1 MELFIVINSF
11 FLLLALAIN
20 SGLALF
26 IYFNNSQ
33 EEANRFFSYILAVA
47 SFWVFG
53 LLLYINLDSAE
64 WLLFLRRL
72 TPIAGALIGSCLLY
86 FSLIFPKGS
95 HKPSFLWKSLIL
107 GPGLFFPFLS
117 ALTPWIIKGF
127 VVVDTKYLF
136 LGRPLLGPGYFIYL
150 VYFLACFLLA
160 IGILLRKYFIV
171 KGKSKGQVFYLLLGL
186 GISGTF
192 GIISGAL
199 LPLMGYPL
207 NFSMGP
213 TFTLIAAFFA
223 SYAIVQFKFLNIED
237 FLISGVLFLFGTSAV
252 VGTFGLMFLNR
263 LSFLFSFYVILANF
277 LLGVLVLIKNSKDK
291 INISFFGVTLAIVL
305 WTIGVY
311 IFWNS
316 ASLNIATWGGKLA
329 FLGAAAI
336 PAFLLLFGLA
346 FPKELK
352 PISFLRWLLI
362 FLPPALFSVLIFSNQ
377 VLKEVVSLGG
387 GISRIYGP
395 AYPLFSIYYLLYL
408 GLFFYYLY
416 VKQRVLGGINRIQI
430 RYVFLG
436 WGGAAAIALT
446 TNLILPLLG
455 IGAFSFIGPHA
466 TLIAM
471 GCIAYAILK
480 HRLMSIELVVQRSV
494 VYAVATI
501 LIMAIYALAVI
512 ISETFLRRIMGYSSL
527 LVAAGAA
534 LLIAI
539 VYQPLIHSFQ
549 GITDRLFFRG
559 RYDYQ
564 KTLREI
570 SQQIASVI
578 KLEELTRLIVTSFID
593 TMKVSEISFLL
604 LDKQGAYFKS
614 VPISLARY
622 KRIEID
628 RGSPIVSWLSS
639 VKDILVREEVEDEIE
654 RQTTFDK
661 ETLIRL
667 RSLEEVRD
675 EMERLGISIWVP
687 IVSKDELIGIIAL
700 GHKLSGDLFT
710 SEDIRLLGTLAN
722 QTAVALDNA
731 RLYDEVVN
739 MKDYS
744 EEILQSMV
752 NGVMTVDIRGRIVT
766 YNVMAERITGR
777 RVAEVLGQ
785 SCQALWG
792 PKGEITKVVE
802 NTLKDRCYVNF
813 ESSIASPERGL
824 VPVSF
829 SSTILRDHQ
838 GKRIGVLLTIQD
850 LTEIKELEGKVRQ
863 ADKLTALATMA
874 AGMAHEIKNPLSS
887 MKVLSQLMPI
897 KFADAEFRDK
907 LQEIMPREIN
917 RIDRIVESLL
927 GFARA
932 TAPNFQETDINEILK
947 ENLHYFEHQAGEAE
961 VEIVTAYADL
971 PKIELDHGQISQ
983 VFSNLILN
991 AIQAMPDG
999 GQLKVETG
1007 PGKVIDGTLQN
1018 VKIKVSDT
1026 GHGISEEKLKKLFD
1040 PFFTTKYGGTGLG
1053 LTISHSIVDGH
1064 KGYFDVESKVG
1075 QGTTFTVSLPVTQG
1089 LI

>member
-1 MELFIVINSF
+1 MELFVAINSF

-26 IYFNNSQ
+26 IYFNNPR
-33 EEANRFFSYILAVA
+33 EEANRFFSYILAAA
-47 SFWVFG
+47 SFWIFA
-53 LLLYINLDSAE
+53 LFLYINLDSAE

-72 TPIAGALIGSCLLY
+72 TPVSGAFIGSCLLY
-86 FSLIFPKGS
+86 FSLIFPKGGT
-95 HKPSFLWKSLIL
+95 KPSFWLKSLIL

-117 ALTPWIIKGF
+117 ALTPWVIKGF
-127 VVVDTKYLF
+127 VIVDTKYIF

-150 VYFLACFLLA
+150 FYFLACFVLA
-160 IGILLRKYFIV
+160 LGILLRKYFIV
-171 KGKSKGQVFYLLLGL
+171 KGRSKGQIFYLLLGL
-186 GISGTF
+186 GISGSF
-192 GIISGAL
+192 GLISGAF
-199 LPLMGYPL
+199 LPLIGYPL

-213 TFTLIAAFFA
+213 PFTLIAAFFA
-223 SYAIVQFKFLNIED
+223 SYAIVQYKFLNIED
-237 FLISGVLFLFGTSAV
+237 FLLSGILFLFGAAAV
-252 VGTFGLMFLNR
+252 VGTFGLIFLKN
-263 LSFLFSFYVILANF
+263 LSFLFSFYVILANL
-277 LLGVLVLIKNSKDK
+277 LLGVFVLIKNVKGK
-291 INISFFGVTLAIVL
+291 INVSFFGVTLSIVL
-305 WTIGVY
+305 WTIGAC

-316 ASLNIATWGGKLA
+316 NDINTAAWGGKLA

-352 PISFLRWLLI
+352 PISALRWVLI
-362 FLPPALFSVLIFSNQ
+362 FSPLALFPILIFSNQ
-377 VLKEVVSLGG
+377 VLKEVVFLGG

-395 AYPLFSIYYLLYL
+395 AYPLFSIYYIFYL
-408 GLFFYYLY
+408 GLFFYYLFI
-416 VKQRVLGGINRIQI
+416 KQRVLGGINRIQI

-436 WGGAAAIALT
+436 WAFSAAIALT
-446 TNLILPLLG
+446 SNLILPLLG

-466 TLIAM
+466 TLIAIAF
-471 GCIAYAILK
+471 IAYAILK
-480 HRLMSIELVVQRSV
+480 HRLMSIEVVVQRSV

-512 ISETFLRRIMGYSSL
+512 ISETFLRRIIGYSSL
-527 LVAAGAA
+527 LITAGAA

-539 VYQPLIHSFQ
+539 VYQPLVQSFQ

-578 KLEELTRLIVTSFID
+578 KLEELTHLIVNSFID
-593 TMKVSEISFLL
+593 TMKVSEISVLL
-604 LDKQGAYFKS
+604 LDKQGVYFKS
-614 VPISLARY
+614 VPISMARY

-628 RGSPIVSWLSS
+628 CTSPIVSWLNST
-639 VKDILVREEVEDEIE
+639 KDILVREEVEDEID
-654 RQTTFDK
+654 RQTTFD
-661 ETLIRL
+661 EGTQIRKQ
-667 RSLEEVRD
+667 SLEDVRD
-675 EMERLGISIWVP
+675 EMDRLGISIWVP

-710 SEDIRLLGTLAN
+710 SEDIRLLGTLSS

-744 EEILQSMV
+744 EEILQSMI
-752 NGVMTVDIRGRIVT
+752 NGVMTVDVRGRIVT

-777 RVAEVLGQ
+777 RVAEVLGKP
-785 SCQALWG
+785 CQDLWG
-792 PKGEITKVVE
+792 PKGEITKVIE

-838 GKRIGVLLTIQD
+838 GKRMGVLLTIQD
-850 LTEIKELEGKVRQ
+850 LTEVKELEGKVRQ

-887 MKVLSQLMPI
+887 MKVLSQLVPI
-897 KFADAEFRDK
+897 KFEDAEFRSK

-932 TAPNFQETDINEILK
+932 TAPNFQETDTNEILK
-947 ENLHYFEHQAGEAE
+947 DNLQYFEHQANESD
-961 VEIVTAYADL
+961 VKIITAYADL
-971 PKIELDHGQISQ
+971 PKIELDRGQISQ

-991 AIQAMPDG
+991 AIQAMPHG
-999 GQLKVETG
+999 GQLKIETS
-1007 PGKVIDGTLQN
+1007 PGKVIDDTLQN
-1018 VKIKVSDT
+1018 VKIKISDS

-1075 QGTTFTVSLPVTQG
+1075 QGTTFTVTLPVTQG